1 MGGRDTMTAL
11 TKLELQ
17 YTLSMLNGFSEPDDK
32 IASTIRKKLVAQIKS
47 MPDAEPEFYSMQ

>member
-1 MGGRDTMTAL
+1 MTAL